1 MGLLEALAEQFGPVF
16 DTVADD
22 AAVDEVEF
30 LVIGPLLFDVV
41 DFEADVW
48 RYPLFN
54 HNSVSPN
61 LLGSNSSF
69 WWLPDAI

>member
-16 DTVADD
+16 DAVAHE
-22 AAVDEVEF
+22 AAVDVIEF
-30 LVIGPLLFDVV
+30 LVIGPLFFDVV

-54 HNSVSPN
+54 HNSVSLN
-61 LLGSNSSF
+61 LLGC
-69 WWLPDAI
+69 